1 MYNVS
6 ELFNNA
12 AFSKSRKVLLKVIF
26 NGLPYEID
34 GEFLKKITIDETLTA
49 NSPWEM
55 RVPTKQ

>member
-34 GEFLKKITIDETLTA
+34 GEFL
-49 NSPWEM
+49 
-55 RVPTKQ
+55 